1 MRRNAKFDDF
11 EKRISDKRQKRD
23 NSNLVPPDIMVQRM
37 SSTPSGRL
45 KKFEPLDTRDFVPFK
60 GFTELSIENIKTAC
74 ELYYN
79 SPKGT
84 CDVLA
89 SDRGPSCTK
98 IEQVKGKKVFFA
110 RFLRIEEVKNEKY
123 KKENNEHLSTSSMTP
138 LIKKQTPSTSRSTYA
153 KSISIADLLN
163 AGKLMK
169 KREPV
174 TLELDDF
181 SVDHQNWQTYGNFQ
195 YLIEDEK
202 FAEGAFREAYK
213 AKAINHPVIKQ
224 YTEKSIDSMTS
235 VLKMTPEDHTRKQ
248 VQMHAV
254 ARNISQRFGK
264 NAPKEFGPTFTYNK
278 VYFSRYNGLPVT
290 VEEFVDGDFVKY
302 INNDGL
308 PTAAPTEELET
319 IYKKAETLVHYSYV
333 LSEEK
338 LMLLDIQGSSYKL
351 YDPEIATSELY
362 DGHDESLFCS
372 GNLSVYAIK
381 NFKEKHKCSCYC
393 RMMDLVPL
401 EESQNE

>member
-213 AKAINHPVIKQ
+213 AKAINHPIKNWVIK
-224 YTEKSIDSMTS
+224 
-235 VLKMTPEDHTRKQ
+235 
-248 VQMHAV
+248 
-254 ARNISQRFGK
+254 
-264 NAPKEFGPTFTYNK
+264 
-278 VYFSRYNGLPVT
+278 
-290 VEEFVDGDFVKY
+290 
-302 INNDGL
+302 
-308 PTAAPTEELET
+308 
-319 IYKKAETLVHYSYV
+319 
-333 LSEEK
+333 
-338 LMLLDIQGSSYKL
+338 
-351 YDPEIATSELY
+351 
-362 DGHDESLFCS
+362 
-372 GNLSVYAIK
+372 
-381 NFKEKHKCSCYC
+381 
-393 RMMDLVPL
+393 
-401 EESQNE
+401 